1 MHQLA
6 RLGIILLGLYAITNG
21 FIAASGIITETI
33 TTVPT
38 SQIMVAIV
46 TSIVIGFVPGVLL
59 IAVNRKIATAIFS
72 SGEVGSL
79 KLNDV
84 QGLHSLLGVYFLIY
98 GLFGTL
104 FAFVPLLGHLLGLSD
119 VPTVPLL
126 SNLVG
131 PSRVPSA
138 EHRRTKFIPG
148 GEAARAH
155 FLSRPGLNPNPLDL
169 LQGGGDRLRILDRP
183 AIFEIRRDA
192 GRPEGMVAAGVGE
205 VPHFWPEGEPLLFS
219 RWKTKRS
226 KPMPKKGKATRPQ
239 KESQSNPALD
249 ERLNQQSDL
258 PSIEKVVLG
267 QYACVNHFRHA
278 PTQSGHRE
286 GED

>member
-84 QGLHSLLGVYFLIY
+84 QGCGWVLAPRRVLSYLWPIWHTVRLRTLARTLARALCLHVVGFSLLGVYFLIY

-131 PSRVPSA
+131 RLVASLVQSIAGLSLFLGAKRL
-138 EHRRTKFIPG
+138 
-148 GEAARAH
+148 AH
-155 FLSRPGLNPNPLDL
+155 TFSLG
-169 LQGGGDRLRILDRP
+169 
-183 AIFEIRRDA
+183 RD
-192 GRPEGMVAAGVGE
+192 
-205 VPHFWPEGEPLLFS
+205 
-219 RWKTKRS
+219 
-226 KPMPKKGKATRPQ
+226 
-239 KESQSNPALD
+239 
-249 ERLNQQSDL
+249 
-258 PSIEKVVLG
+258 
-267 QYACVNHFRHA
+267 
-278 PTQSGHRE
+278 
-286 GED
+286 

>member
-84 QGLHSLLGVYFLIY
+84 QGLHVVGFSLLGVYFLIY

-131 PSRVPSA
+131 RLVASLVQSIAGLSLFLGAKRL
-138 EHRRTKFIPG
+138 
-148 GEAARAH
+148 AH
-155 FLSRPGLNPNPLDL
+155 TFSLG
-169 LQGGGDRLRILDRP
+169 
-183 AIFEIRRDA
+183 RD
-192 GRPEGMVAAGVGE
+192 
-205 VPHFWPEGEPLLFS
+205 
-219 RWKTKRS
+219 
-226 KPMPKKGKATRPQ
+226 
-239 KESQSNPALD
+239 
-249 ERLNQQSDL
+249 
-258 PSIEKVVLG
+258 
-267 QYACVNHFRHA
+267 
-278 PTQSGHRE
+278 
-286 GED
+286 

>member
-84 QGLHSLLGVYFLIY
+84 EGLHVVGFSLLGVYFLIY

-104 FAFVPLLGHLLGLSD
+104 FAFVPLLGHLLGHLLGLSD

-131 PSRVPSA
+131 RLVASLVQSIAGLSLFLGAKRL
-138 EHRRTKFIPG
+138 
-148 GEAARAH
+148 AH
-155 FLSRPGLNPNPLDL
+155 TFSLG
-169 LQGGGDRLRILDRP
+169 
-183 AIFEIRRDA
+183 RD
-192 GRPEGMVAAGVGE
+192 
-205 VPHFWPEGEPLLFS
+205 
-219 RWKTKRS
+219 
-226 KPMPKKGKATRPQ
+226 
-239 KESQSNPALD
+239 
-249 ERLNQQSDL
+249 
-258 PSIEKVVLG
+258 
-267 QYACVNHFRHA
+267 
-278 PTQSGHRE
+278 
-286 GED
+286 